1 MFLQFFFCPLHAS
14 HSAALLPPLPSQPPH
29 PEFWKAHLQYLCSL
43 WDGPSVS
50 SHGFICKSCVRVRV
64 CSRMYVC
71 VFSFLSLSLRESCGC
86 VFVLGFLKVVSG
98 SGFGEK
104 ACEGSRD
111 AGGMGAAVT
120 TPLSLGPSPPVLP
133 PQSRPPNLKALNIV
147 CWGVGYEFGRQCH
160 STVDGG

>member
-1 MFLQFFFCPLHAS
+1 MTCLHILYTSSYKDGCKDGIKSMVRKMTFLDF
-14 HSAALLPPLPSQPPH
+14 PPRVNMYVR
-29 PEFWKAHLQYLCSL
+29 AH
-43 WDGPSVS
+43 V
-50 SHGFICKSCVRVRV
+50 CV
-64 CSRMYVC
+64 CVC